1 MKEIKEH
8 GSTEG
13 QAWSPKPMKRL
24 CFNQHRLIRKNF
36 SPFFLYC
43 SKEVKN
49 TESDVTTLKIVIYA
63 KVVENAMINFSIS
76 PYCILLCSRKESRKF
91 FEVV

>member
-24 CFNQHRLIRKNF
+24 CFNQQRLIRENF

-43 SKEVKN
+43 RKKVKN
-49 TESDVTTLKIVIYA
+49 TESEVATLKIVIYA
-63 KVVENAMINFSIS
+63 KVVEIAMINFSAS
-76 PYCILLCSRKESRKF
+76 PY
-91 FEVV
+91 